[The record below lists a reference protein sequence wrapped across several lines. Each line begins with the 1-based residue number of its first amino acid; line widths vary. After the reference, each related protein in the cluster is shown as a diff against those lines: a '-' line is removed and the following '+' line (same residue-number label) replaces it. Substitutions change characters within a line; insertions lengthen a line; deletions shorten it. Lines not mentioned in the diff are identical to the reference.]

1 MEDNKTGM
9 KENTKVIQDE
19 DVEKCNLQENSE
31 PIVIHPE
38 KDLNTDSDSDNEF
51 EFSDALE
58 TNCKSGIV
66 DELTDIKHKRISD
79 KNSVLEEGSG
89 PEPWKDDDADSYRD
103 AEDHEQPENEFDDI
117 DLKDLKAEE
126 LKRRQESEDRL
137 SDEIKQVCDLYW
149 GRCIAPT

>member
-1 MEDNKTGM
+1 MEDNKTRA
-9 KENTKVIQDE
+9 KENAKVTHNE
-19 DVEKCNLQENSE
+19 DAEQCNLQEHCD
-31 PIVIHPE
+31 PIVIHPD

-79 KNSVLEEGSG
+79 KNSVLEEDAG

-103 AEDHEQPENEFDDI
+103 AEDHEQPENELNDI

-126 LKRRQESEDRL
+126 LKRRQETEDRL
-137 SDEIKQVCDLYW
+137 SDEIKQVCLL
-149 GRCIAPT
+149 GIF